1 MEDFLIRAN
10 RRRKKKKTVQMT
22 SMPIEGENFP
32 RGEELTVNSAEENPL
47 KGPPEFDRH
56 GRVQDRVDG
65 AAWEENGISIMHEI
79 HRPPRR
85 IFF

>member
-1 MEDFLIRAN
+1 
-10 RRRKKKKTVQMT
+10 MT